1 MKQNQEVTKIWIYC
15 FLCADDSGINFEIN
29 TADTMAPVAITD
41 LATGTVIP
49 KSVQLNRIAPGDD
62 EVMKAVQ

>member
-1 MKQNQEVTKIWIYC
+1 ME
-15 FLCADDSGINFEIN
+15 
-29 TADTMAPVAITD
+29 PVAITG